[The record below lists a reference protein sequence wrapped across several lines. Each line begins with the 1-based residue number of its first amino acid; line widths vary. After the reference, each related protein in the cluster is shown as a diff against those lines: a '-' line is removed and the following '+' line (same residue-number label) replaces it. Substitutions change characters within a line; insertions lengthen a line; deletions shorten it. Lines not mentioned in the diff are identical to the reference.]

1 MPDASAAP
9 HDVLDLLGGALTPD
23 ALLALAKQLGIGTDD
38 VVKLVKAVLPELLHR
53 LQSNADG
60 GDAAN
65 IAAAVTKDHDGSL
78 LDIATSFLGGGF
90 VSGPGEKILGHV
102 FGNELDSSVRQIS
115 GTTHL
120 PPAVVQTAM
129 KALAPLVM
137 GALAKAAIGA
147 ITGAGVIALLA
158 VAVQGVRSG
167 KVQRLLGGVNARLDD
182 DHDGNALDDVGRDA
196 LGAAKKGGK
205 AVAAAAAKVADSEQV
220 KAAAAK
226 ASSTAKEVAGKAK
239 EAAGKAAGSA
249 KKKLKK
255 LFGRWG

>member
-1 MPDASAAP
+1 MS
-9 HDVLDLLGGALTPD
+9 DVLDLLGDALTPD
-23 ALLALAKQLGIGTDD
+23 ALTALAKQLGIGPDD

-53 LQSNADG
+53 LQTNADG

-65 IAAAVTKDHDGSL
+65 IAAAVAADHDGGV
-78 LDIATSFLGGGF
+78 LDTATSFLGGGF
-90 VSGPGEKILGHV
+90 LSGAGAGILDHV
-102 FGNELDSSVRQIS
+102 FGNELDQSVQQVS
-115 GTTHL
+115 TTTHL

-129 KALAPLVM
+129 KALAPMVM

-205 AVAAAAAKVADSEQV
+205 AVASAATKVAENDKV

-239 EAAGKAAGSA
+239 DAAGKAASSA